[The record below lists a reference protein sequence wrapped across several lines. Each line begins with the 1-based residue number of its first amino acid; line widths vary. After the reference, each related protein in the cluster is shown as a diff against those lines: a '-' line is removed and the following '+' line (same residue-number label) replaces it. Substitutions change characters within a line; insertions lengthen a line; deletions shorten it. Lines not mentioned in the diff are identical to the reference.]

1 MSADRSWFRVS
12 AGLAE
17 IAVIGE
23 GAGPPIVML
32 PSRGRGSEDYDAVA
46 GSIAA
51 AGFRV
56 LRPQPRGIGGS
67 RGPLAGLTL
76 HDLAA
81 DVAAV
86 IAAERAGP
94 AVIIGHAYGNFVA
107 RMTATD
113 HPALVR
119 AIVLAA
125 AGAKRFPPEL
135 SLIVTR
141 ASDPA
146 LPEAER
152 LACLRQVFFARSSDP
167 SVWLSGWDEAVS
179 RAQREA
185 ADRTPQSAW
194 WSAGRV
200 PLFDLIAAED
210 PFRPPSSHDELRAAF
225 PDRVERAVISAAS
238 HALLPERPDEV
249 AAAVIA
255 WVRPLRRDVFRW
267 RNRRRSS
274 PSG

>member
-1 MSADRSWFRVS
+1 MTTARTWFRVS
-12 AGLAE
+12 AAPAD

-23 GAGPPIVML
+23 GAGPLVVLL
-32 PSRGRGSEDYDAVA
+32 PSRGRGSEDYDDV
-46 GSIAA
+46 AA
-51 AGFRV
+51 AIAEAGHRV

-67 RGPLAGLTL
+67 RGPLENLTL
-76 HDLAA
+76 QDLAA

-94 AVIIGHAYGNFVA
+94 AVLVGHAYGNFVA

-113 HPALVR
+113 HPAQVR

-152 LACLRQVFFARSSDP
+152 LACLRQVFFAGSGDP
-167 SVWLSGWDEAVS
+167 SIWLTGWDETAS
-179 RAQREA
+179 RAQRAA
-185 ADRTPQSAW
+185 ADRTGQSAW
-194 WSAGRV
+194 WAAGTV
-200 PLFDLIAAED
+200 PLLDLIAAED
-210 PFRPPSSHDELRAAF
+210 PFRPPSSHDELRAEF
-225 PDRVERAVISAAS
+225 PGRVDVAVIPRAS
-238 HALLPERPDEV
+238 HALLPERPAEV

-255 WVRPLRRDVFRW
+255 WIRTLPVSRARPG
-267 RNRRRSS
+267 S
-274 PSG
+274 P